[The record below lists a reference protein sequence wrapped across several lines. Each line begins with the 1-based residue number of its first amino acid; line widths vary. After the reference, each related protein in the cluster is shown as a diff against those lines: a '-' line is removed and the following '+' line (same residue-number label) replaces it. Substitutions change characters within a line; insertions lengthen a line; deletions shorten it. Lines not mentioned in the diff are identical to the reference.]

1 MEQTKNHIVNID
13 NRNALSAS
21 GISDVTSFNERE
33 VRLTLCGGGKMVISG
48 DAMKID
54 GFSKQTGE
62 VRIGGRIYA
71 VKYSDMT
78 IPSVKK
84 FFK

>member
-54 GFSKQTGE
+54 GF
-62 VRIGGRIYA
+62 
-71 VKYSDMT
+71 
-78 IPSVKK
+78 
-84 FFK
+84 

>member
-62 VRIGGRIYA
+62 VRIYA
-71 VKYSDMT
+71 VKYSDMA

>member
-1 MEQTKNHIVNID
+1 
-13 NRNALSAS
+13 
-21 GISDVTSFNERE
+21 
-33 VRLTLCGGGKMVISG
+33 MVISG

-62 VRIGGRIYA
+62 VRLGGRIYA
-71 VKYSDMT
+71 VKYSDMA